1 MSPRQVTRLI
11 QRIGRSGHRIDQ
23 IAKGII
29 ITMNS
34 EDTLETMV
42 IARRAS
48 LEDLEPIKIPNKPLD
63 ALTHQI
69 VGLFLMWKRWD
80 FNQILDIFQK
90 AYPYRNLNEA
100 DLVNVLTYMHNRY
113 PQLAWISLK
122 DKITAKPTTS
132 QEIYQ
137 YYYEHLSMIPD
148 YKKYLIIDDITEAAL
163 GILDETFVAEYGIPG
178 NKFIIKGSAWQIES
192 ILGDKIYVTPTD
204 AAPGAIPSWIG
215 EAIPVPYKIAV
226 EVGKIRA
233 FVEEKILQGNDLS
246 TIVLTLSNRYPA
258 SRDTIQRAIG
268 EIVEQ
273 VRGGFTVPTDRRLI
287 IEDWEDY
294 TIIHVC
300 LGSLANRTLAIVV
313 SHMLSEK
320 TGYRMRIQEDPYRI
334 IIHNMNIVNSEIVK
348 EVLYKLSTIDRKDII
363 RKAFEKT
370 GLFKRRIINI
380 ARKFGA
386 IAKGADFSNI
396 SLNQLTKSFRGMV
409 IFNEAIEEIISRDSD
424 LKNLNG
430 FLTNLQKGEVEIILE
445 NAKEVTPLTRFSLEK
460 FKNQRS
466 LLSDKKKK
474 QLTLESAKARLFS
487 EVRTFVCTS
496 CWDFIQMISI
506 NNLEK
511 TVSCPKCNSQRIGVL
526 NKPMSTVKKILVKLN
541 KKLTVEEKK
550 ITEQASKS
558 AALVA
563 KYGLRAVVVLAG
575 KNLSFSEV
583 EKILNK
589 IEKIDDNLYT
599 LIVDA
604 EQRTL
609 SQIFQS

>member
-1 MSPRQVTRLI
+1 
-11 QRIGRSGHRIDQ
+11 
-23 IAKGII
+23 
-29 ITMNS
+29 
-34 EDTLETMV
+34 MV
-42 IARRAS
+42 IARRTS

-69 VGLFLMWKRWD
+69 VGLFLMWTRWD

-90 AYPYRNLNEA
+90 AYPYRNLVEA
-100 DLVNVLTYMHNRY
+100 DLVNVLTYMHNHF
-113 PQLAWISLK
+113 PQLAWVSLK
-122 DKITAKPTTS
+122 DKIAAKPTNS
-132 QEIYQ
+132 QEIYE

-192 ILGDKIYVTPTD
+192 ILGDKIYVTPAD

-215 EAIPVPYKIAV
+215 EAIPVPYKIAT

-233 FVEEKILQGNDLS
+233 FVEEKILQGDELS
-246 TIVLTLSNRYPA
+246 AIVLTLSKRYPA
-258 SRDTIQRAIG
+258 SRDTIQRAIC

-273 VRGGFTVPTDRRLI
+273 VRGGFTVPTDRRLL

-300 LGSLANRTLAIVV
+300 LGSLANRTLAVVV

-348 EVLYKLSTIDRKDII
+348 EVLYELSTIDPKDII

-460 FKNQRS
+460 FRNQRS
-466 LLSDKKKK
+466 LLSAEKKK

-496 CWDFIQMISI
+496 CWDFIQMIPI

-511 TVSCPKCNSQRIGVL
+511 TISCPKCNSQRIGVL
-526 NKPMSTVKKILVKLN
+526 NKPMSTVKKVLVKLN
-541 KKLTVEEKK
+541 KTLTVEEKK
-550 ITEQASKS
+550 IAEQANKS
-558 AALVA
+558 AALVD
-563 KYGLRAVVVLAG
+563 KYGLQAVVVLVG
-575 KNLSFSEV
+575 KNLSFYEV
-583 EKILNK
+583 EKILSK
-589 IEKIDDNLYT
+589 IERIDDTLYT
-599 LIVDA
+599 LIVEA

-609 SQIFQS
+609 AHMFQS